1 VRWKTLSRNILR
13 VPYGKNEKLKT
24 LMRKIS
30 EDFRIQTFWR
40 CANVM
45 AIDRMGYSDHGPTHV
60 KIVANSA
67 LKILRI
73 LIKRGVVPNVVKDY
87 GLTDEDAEVVVVL
100 ASVLHD
106 LGMAV
111 EREKHDEHSIFLSM
125 GFLES
130 YLGSMYDEVQAV
142 ILTSEALHALST
154 HHHQMRPLTIE
165 AGVVR
170 VADAVD
176 MEQGRAR
183 IPFEAGKINIHSVS
197 ALSIERVKIEEGVE
211 KPVMINI
218 SMTGSAGIFQV
229 DELLRNKIRNSG
241 LENYIHVIA
250 KITGEKEA
258 TVIERFEI

>member
-1 VRWKTLSRNILR
+1 
-13 VPYGKNEKLKT
+13 
-24 LMRKIS
+24 MMQKIS
-30 EDFRIQTFWR
+30 EDTRIQTFWR

-73 LIKRGVVPNVVKDY
+73 LMKRGVVPNVVKDY

-100 ASVLHD
+100 ASILHD

-130 YLGSMYDEVQAV
+130 YLRSIYDEIQAV
-142 ILTSEALHALST
+142 ILTSEVLHALST

-197 ALSIERVKIEEGVE
+197 ALSIERVKIEEGAK
-211 KPVMINI
+211 KPVIIDI

-258 TVIERFEI
+258 KVIELFEI

>member
-1 VRWKTLSRNILR
+1 VETLSRNILR
-13 VPYGKNEKLKT
+13 VPCGNNEKLKK
-24 LMRKIS
+24 LMQMIS
-30 EDFRIQTFWR
+30 EDVRIQTFWR

-73 LIKRGVVPNVVKDY
+73 LMKRGVVPNVVKDY

-100 ASVLHD
+100 ASILHD
-106 LGMAV
+106 LGMTV
-111 EREKHDEHSIFLSM
+111 EREKHDEHSIFLSV
-125 GFLES
+125 GFLDS
-130 YLGSMYDEVQAV
+130 YLGSMYDEEEAV
-142 ILTSEALHALST
+142 ILTSEILHAIST
-154 HHHQMRPLTIE
+154 HHHHMRPLTIE

-197 ALSIERVKIEEGVE
+197 ALSIERVKIEESEE

-241 LENYIHVIA
+241 LENYIHVVA
-250 KITGEKEA
+250 RITGEKEA
-258 TVIERFEI
+258 KVIELFEI

>member
-1 VRWKTLSRNILR
+1 MRWKTLSRNILK
-13 VPYGKNEKLKT
+13 VPCGKNEKLKT
-24 LMRKIS
+24 LMQKVS
-30 EDFRIQTFWR
+30 EDIRIQTFWR

-73 LIKRGVVPNVVKDY
+73 LMKRGVVPNVVKDY

-100 ASVLHD
+100 ASILHD

-111 EREKHDEHSIFLSM
+111 EREKHDEHSIFLSV

-130 YLGSMYDEVQAV
+130 YLGSMYDETQAV

-197 ALSIERVKIEEGVE
+197 ALSIERVTIEEGAE

-241 LENYIHVIA
+241 LENYIHVVA
-250 KITGEKEA
+250 RITGEKEA
-258 TVIERFEI
+258 KVIELFEI

>member
-1 VRWKTLSRNILR
+1 

-24 LMRKIS
+24 LMQKIS
-30 EDFRIQTFWR
+30 EDIRIQTFWK

-45 AIDRMGYSDHGPTHV
+45 AIDRMGFSDHGPTHV

-73 LIKRGVVPNVVKDY
+73 LIKRGVIPNIVKDY
-87 GLTDEDAEVVVVL
+87 GLTNEDAEVVVVL

-111 EREKHDEHSIFLSM
+111 EREKHDEHSVFLSV

-130 YLGSMYDEVQAV
+130 YLESMYNEAQAV

-183 IPFEAGKINIHSVS
+183 IPFKAGKINIHSVS
-197 ALSIERVKIEEGVE
+197 ALSIERVKIEEGAE

-258 TVIERFEI
+258 KVIERFEI

>member
-1 VRWKTLSRNILR
+1 MQLPL
-13 VPYGKNEKLKT
+13 GKT
-24 LMRKIS
+24 LMKIIS
-30 EDFRIQTFWR
+30 EDVRIQTFWK

-87 GLTDEDAEVVVVL
+87 GLTNEEAEVVVVL
-100 ASVLHD
+100 ASILHD

-111 EREKHDEHSIFLSM
+111 EREKHDEHSIFLSV

-130 YLGSMYDEVQAV
+130 YLGSMYDETQAV
-142 ILTSEALHALST
+142 ILTSETLHALST

-197 ALSIERVKIEEGVE
+197 ALSIERVKIEEGAD

-241 LENYIHVIA
+241 LENYIHVVA
-250 KITGEKEA
+250 RITGEKEA
-258 TVIERFEI
+258 KVIELFEI

>member
-1 VRWKTLSRNILR
+1 MMQTI
-13 VPYGKNEKLKT
+13 NE
-24 LMRKIS
+24 
-30 EDFRIQTFWR
+30 DVRIQTFWR

-73 LIKRGVVPNVVKDY
+73 LMKRGVVPNVVKDY

-100 ASVLHD
+100 ASILHD

-111 EREKHDEHSIFLSM
+111 EREKHDEHSIFLSV

-142 ILTSEALHALST
+142 ILTSEILHALST

-197 ALSIERVKIEEGVE
+197 ALSIERVKIEEGVD

-241 LENYIHVIA
+241 LENYIHVVA
-250 KITGEKEA
+250 RITGEKEA
-258 TVIERFEI
+258 KVIELFEI

>member
-1 VRWKTLSRNILR
+1 MRWKTLSRNILR
-13 VPYGKNEKLKT
+13 VPCGKNEKLKT
-24 LMRKIS
+24 LMQTIS
-30 EDFRIQTFWR
+30 EDVRIQTFWR

-73 LIKRGVVPNVVKDY
+73 LMKRGVVPNVVKDY

-100 ASVLHD
+100 ASILHD

-111 EREKHDEHSIFLSM
+111 EREKHDEHSIFLSV

-130 YLGSMYDEVQAV
+130 YLGSMYDETQAV
-142 ILTSEALHALST
+142 ILTSETLHALST

-197 ALSIERVKIEEGVE
+197 ALSIERVKIEEGAD

-241 LENYIHVIA
+241 LENYIHVVA
-250 KITGEKEA
+250 RITGEKEA
-258 TVIERFEI
+258 KVIELFEI

>member
-1 VRWKTLSRNILR
+1 
-13 VPYGKNEKLKT
+13 VPCGKNEKLKT
-24 LMRKIS
+24 LMQMIS
-30 EDFRIQTFWR
+30 EDVRIQTFWR

-73 LIKRGVVPNVVKDY
+73 LMKRGVVPNVVKDY

-100 ASVLHD
+100 ASILHD

-111 EREKHDEHSIFLSM
+111 EREKHDEHSIFLSV

-130 YLGSMYDEVQAV
+130 YLESMYDETQAV
-142 ILTSEALHALST
+142 ILTSEILHALST

-197 ALSIERVKIEEGVE
+197 ALSIKRVKIEEGPD

-241 LENYIHVIA
+241 LENYIHVVA
-250 KITGEKEA
+250 RITGEKEA
-258 TVIERFEI
+258 KVIERFEI

>member
-1 VRWKTLSRNILR
+1 VETLSRNILR
-13 VPYGKNEKLKT
+13 VPCGKNEKLKT
-24 LMRKIS
+24 LMQTIS
-30 EDFRIQTFWR
+30 EDVRIQTFWR

-73 LIKRGVVPNVVKDY
+73 LMKRGVVPNVVKDY
-87 GLTDEDAEVVVVL
+87 GLTNEDAEVVVVL
-100 ASVLHD
+100 ASILHD

-111 EREKHDEHSIFLSM
+111 EREKHDEHSIFLSV

-130 YLGSMYDEVQAV
+130 YLGSMYDETQAV
-142 ILTSEALHALST
+142 ILTSESLHALST

-197 ALSIERVKIEEGVE
+197 ALSIERVKIEEGVD

-241 LENYIHVIA
+241 LENYIHVVA
-250 KITGEKEA
+250 RITGEKEA
-258 TVIERFEI
+258 KVIELFEI

>member
-1 VRWKTLSRNILR
+1 
-13 VPYGKNEKLKT
+13 VPCGKNEKLKT
-24 LMRKIS
+24 LMQKVS
-30 EDFRIQTFWR
+30 EDVRIQTFWR

-73 LIKRGVVPNVVKDY
+73 LMKRGVVPNVVKDY

-100 ASVLHD
+100 ASILHD

-111 EREKHDEHSIFLSM
+111 EREKHDEHSIFLSV

-130 YLGSMYDEVQAV
+130 YLGSMYDETQAV

-197 ALSIERVKIEEGVE
+197 ALSIERVTIEEGAE

-241 LENYIHVIA
+241 LENYIHVVA
-250 KITGEKEA
+250 RITGEKE
-258 TVIERFEI
+258 TKVIELFEI